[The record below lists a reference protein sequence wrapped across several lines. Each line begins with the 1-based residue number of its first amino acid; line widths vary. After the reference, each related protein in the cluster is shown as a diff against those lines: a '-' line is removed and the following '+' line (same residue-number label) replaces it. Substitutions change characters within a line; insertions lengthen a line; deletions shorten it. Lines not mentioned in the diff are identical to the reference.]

1 MKKTILS
8 LVFLLATIVA
18 AQAQGPRIGVRA
30 GANLAGFEGNDND
43 AFKRRWGFHAGL
55 TTSFGII
62 EDFLTIQPEVLY
74 TQKGAQTDNEMY
86 KLRTSFIEVPVL
98 GRINAGPLYFE
109 LGPQVAVR
117 IGEKAEWSNQS
128 GSFVITDDDVNNLRR
143 TNFGYAAGVG
153 LTATPLGMSL
163 GVRYTSDFGSA
174 IDRGGNNPNLR
185 NSVFM
190 LTAGFA
196 LPTR

>member
-8 LVFLLATIVA
+8 LVFVLATIVA
-18 AQAQGPRIGVRA
+18 VQAQSPRIGVRA
-30 GANLAGFEGNDND
+30 GANLAGFEGEDND
-43 AFKRRWGFHAGL
+43 AFERRWGFHAGL
-55 TTSFGII
+55 TTNFGII
-62 EDFLTIQPEVLY
+62 EDFLMIQPEVLY
-74 TQKGAQTDNEMY
+74 TQKGAKTENDAF
-86 KLRTSFIEVPVL
+86 KLRASYIEVPVL

-117 IGEKAEWSNQS
+117 ISEKAEFDSS
-128 GSFVITDDDVNNLRR
+128 AGSITFDPDNLRR

-153 LTATPLGMSL
+153 LTATPLGISL
-163 GVRYTSDFGSA
+163 GVRYNSDFSKA
-174 IDRGGNNPNLR
+174 IDADGNNPNLR